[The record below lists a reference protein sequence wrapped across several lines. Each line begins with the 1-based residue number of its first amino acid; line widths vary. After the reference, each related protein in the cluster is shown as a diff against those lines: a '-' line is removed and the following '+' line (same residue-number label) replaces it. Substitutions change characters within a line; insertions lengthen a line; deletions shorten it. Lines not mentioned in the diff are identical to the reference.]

1 MISSDFLAQN
11 STYIE
16 NLMRHRFTYD
26 VSRLLLLRQEPELVT
41 VLKAEVDDAGVDLV
55 LTYRKITRQIQM
67 KTLAKK
73 MTNNPYSVAE
83 SLGGLAGGCV
93 LWVCYDRDT
102 LKPTGYHLMG
112 ARGDAPMQ
120 ELHQFPQ
127 ATKKKNG
134 KKVPRA
140 GYRNIK
146 IKDADFRTL
155 TLSEL
160 VSILFDIQ

>member
-55 LTYRKITRQIQM
+55 LTFRKITRQIQM

-73 MTNNPYSVAE
+73 TTNNPYSVAE
-83 SLGGLAGGCV
+83 ALGGLAGGCV
-93 LWVCYDRDT
+93 LWVCYDRET

-120 ELHQFPQ
+120 ELDQFPQ

-134 KKVPRA
+134 KKVSRA

-146 IKDADFRTL
+146 IKDADFRNL
-155 TLSEL
+155 TLSDL
-160 VSILFDIQ
+160 VGILFDL